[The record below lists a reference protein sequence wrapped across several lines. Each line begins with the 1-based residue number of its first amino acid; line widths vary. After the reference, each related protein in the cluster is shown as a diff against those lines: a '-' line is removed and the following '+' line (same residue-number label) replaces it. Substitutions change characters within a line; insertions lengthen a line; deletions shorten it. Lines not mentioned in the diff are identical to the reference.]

1 MEEQTKT
8 QLLGKNLFREFWI
21 ICMKNDMC
29 AGGGPHT
36 RVQPQPNK
44 NHVMVKQCKYTYI
57 DGTIQSSLSDT
68 EINTILSERTT
79 ILELALQDLNDGKYL
94 TSGESGGWIEQN
106 GPKDLSMVGDISL
119 ISFASLSVF
128 TGLAT
133 STVAISTAK
142 QALPNFKNGNGNS
155 TNSYWNSL
163 ASYLNIEENKDTGN
177 YDNIT
182 VTQILSWFNAVAIKI
197 GSVIVTV
204 ENTICEV
211 FRKKEVIEAYFY
223 GQEIYNIFDQAKN
236 ALMVKKF
243 GNTDWELLNP

>member
-1 MEEQTKT
+1 MQW
-8 QLLGKNLFREFWI
+8 Q
-21 ICMKNDMC
+21 
-29 AGGGPHT
+29 
-36 RVQPQPNK
+36 
-44 NHVMVKQCKYTYI
+44 TYI

-68 EINTILSERTT
+68 EINTILSERTN

-197 GSVIVTV
+197 G
-204 ENTICEV
+204 
-211 FRKKEVIEAYFY
+211 
-223 GQEIYNIFDQAKN
+223 
-236 ALMVKKF
+236 
-243 GNTDWELLNP
+243 